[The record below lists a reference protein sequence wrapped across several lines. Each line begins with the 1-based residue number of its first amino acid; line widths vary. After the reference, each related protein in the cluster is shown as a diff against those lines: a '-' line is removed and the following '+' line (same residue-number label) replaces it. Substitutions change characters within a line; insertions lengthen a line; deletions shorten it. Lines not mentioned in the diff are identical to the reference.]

1 MLYRNT
7 PDRFGLVTRALHW
20 AVAGLVVVQLSLG
33 FRIADLQPGLANL
46 WLYSLHKSI
55 GLTIFALMAIRILW
69 HLASP
74 PPAPQGGGWQA
85 RLAKAVHWTIYA
97 LMVAIPLSGWVASSA
112 TGIDILLFDRFVV
125 PPIAPVSE
133 SWETAGFAVHGVATK
148 LLMALLALHI
158 GAALK
163 REMDG
168 DGTLT
173 RMIKGR
179 P

>member
-20 AVAGLVVVQLSLG
+20 SVAGLIVVQLSLG

-46 WLYSLHKSI
+46 GLYSLHKSI
-55 GLTIFALMAIRILW
+55 GMSIFALMILRILW

-85 RLAKAVHWTIYA
+85 RLAKAVHWTIYG
-97 LMVAIPLSGWVASSA
+97 LMVTIPISGWVASSA
-112 TGIDILLFDRFVV
+112 AGIDILLFDRFVI
-125 PPIAPVSE
+125 PPIAPVSATWE
-133 SWETAGFAVHGVATK
+133 STGFAVHGIATK